1 MKPGSA
7 AGPVAP
13 VTAIRAIDGRRHDEI
28 GAGKGLHDHGSGH
41 RDTGHGHPPCHQD
54 PAGTADLW
62 RAGDRRK
69 RRIGGHSVGQGLF
82 KDCLKIAFSASYH
95 QEWAGPVSEYM
106 SAEVQTI
113 ESDTDIVEAAE
124 IFLKNRYRRFPVVT
138 NGRLVG
144 MISRYDVLRALEE
157 LW

>member
-1 MKPGSA
+1 MKS
-7 AGPVAP
+7 AP
-13 VTAIRAIDGRRHDEI
+13 VGDFMTTDLITVTPDMDIHRAIKILLERQISGVPVI
-28 GAGKGLHDHGSGH
+28 GESGELV
-41 RDTGHGHPPCHQD
+41 GI
-54 PAGTADLW
+54 L
-62 RAGDRRK
+62 
-69 RRIGGHSVGQGLF
+69 SV

-95 QEWAGPVSEYM
+95 QEWAGPVSEFM

-124 IFLKNRYRRFPVVT
+124 IFLRNRYRRFPVVT
-138 NGRLVG
+138 DGRLVG

>member
-1 MKPGSA
+1 MKS
-7 AGPVAP
+7 AP
-13 VTAIRAIDGRRHDEI
+13 VRDFMTTDLVTVTPDMDIHRAIKILLERQISGVPAI
-28 GAGKGLHDHGSGH
+28 GESGELV
-41 RDTGHGHPPCHQD
+41 GI
-54 PAGTADLW
+54 L
-62 RAGDRRK
+62 
-69 RRIGGHSVGQGLF
+69 SV

>member
-1 MKPGSA
+1 MKS
-7 AGPVAP
+7 AP
-13 VTAIRAIDGRRHDEI
+13 VGDFMTTDLVTVTPDMDIHRAIKILLERQISGVPVI
-28 GAGKGLHDHGSGH
+28 GESGELV
-41 RDTGHGHPPCHQD
+41 GI
-54 PAGTADLW
+54 L
-62 RAGDRRK
+62 
-69 RRIGGHSVGQGLF
+69 SV

-95 QEWAGPVSEYM
+95 QEWAGPVSEFM

-138 NGRLVG
+138 DGRLVG